1 MGNVPMTNYT
11 QKITF
16 CEMPGV
22 RDVLVYRRDHP
33 ARGEHSLER
42 NHPKAKQGED

>member
-1 MGNVPMTNYT
+1 MPMTSYP

-33 ARGEHSLER
+33 ARGEGSLGR
-42 NHPKAKQGED
+42 NHPNAKQG